1 MNVTN
6 FRRGEKMDIQN
17 LFGTIF
23 NTAMD
28 MKNKPGTNEEVN
40 KVAESSAKS
49 IFKALPNEDIL
60 KGMGMPVPTDKIS
73 EKTMIDIIKGA
84 IVNVFQGIIA
94 GKVKSVDDAKNLVI
108 SSAMKPSNVM
118 GLAGDLLGG
127 LFKK

>member
-1 MNVTN
+1 
-6 FRRGEKMDIQN
+6 MDIQN

-28 MKNKPGTNEEVN
+28 MKNKPNTNEAEID

-49 IFKALPNEDIL
+49 IFNALPNEDIL
-60 KGMGMPVPTDKIS
+60 KGMGMPVPTDKVS
-73 EKTMIDIIKGA
+73 EKTMIDIIKGS
-84 IVNVFQGIIA
+84 IVSVFQGIMA
-94 GKVKSVDDAKNLVI
+94 GKVKSVDDAKNLII